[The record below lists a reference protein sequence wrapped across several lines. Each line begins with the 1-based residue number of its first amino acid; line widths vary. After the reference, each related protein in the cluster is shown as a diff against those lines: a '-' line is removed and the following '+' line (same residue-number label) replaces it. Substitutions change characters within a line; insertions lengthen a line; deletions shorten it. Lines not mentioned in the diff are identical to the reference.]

1 MDVSDESIEVYTQKH
16 AALMKHINNNKE
28 LENLDKCVALRVFNE
43 TYMTN
48 SCIRP
53 NTGFLCCVD
62 DSLANSSDGYVTRVL
77 DFCLHTN
84 ACEKYGLSIK
94 DFMNMDLYYFT
105 KLRDALYKLKPK
117 EDAII
122 ENFAKNQHKK

>member
-1 MDVSDESIEVYTQKH
+1 MDSSEERTEVYAQKH
-16 AALMKHINNNKE
+16 ATLMKNISNNHWDDI
-28 LENLDKCVALRVFNE
+28 DKCVALRVFHESYMKE
-43 TYMTN
+43 TPFR
-48 SCIRP
+48 SD
-53 NTGFLCCVD
+53 TGFICCVD
-62 DSLANSSDGYVTRVL
+62 DSLTQDSDGYITRVI

-117 EDAII
+117 EEAIV
-122 ENFAKNQHKK
+122 ENIAKNQMKR

>member
-1 MDVSDESIEVYTQKH
+1 MDVSEESTTVYAEKH
-16 AALMKHINNNKE
+16 AALMKHINDSNCDDLSKY
-28 LENLDKCVALRVFNE
+28 VALRIFNE
-43 TYMTN
+43 TYMQL
-48 SCIRP
+48 SPFRQD
-53 NTGFLCCVD
+53 TGFICCAD

-84 ACEKYGLSIK
+84 ACEKYGLNIK

-117 EDAII
+117 EEAIV
-122 ENFAKNQHKK
+122 ENIAKNQMKK